1 MKVDNPKVGDLVRLV
16 HVPGK
21 NPRLGVITKLEE
33 AETKETPSRFLRLIA
48 TVFLFKP
55 AMSLTVNA
63 DWLEKAEVQGG

>member
-1 MKVDNPKVGDLVRLV
+1 MDNLKVGDIVYR
-16 HVPGK
+16 HHNPGR
-21 NPRLGVITKLEE
+21 PRLGVITKLEE
-33 AETKETPSRFLRLIA
+33 AETKETPLRFLRLIA